1 MRRVLAIILIT
12 LMVIPAVSAGT
23 IDGSA
28 KFLSGASKN
37 SDRVAQISL
46 SLMALVSA
54 RKDVSWNV
62 SADINYL
69 VNELLADQ
77 NPDGGWGYYLNEPSN
92 VLDTAYAVLAL
103 QRAYPVVDIFESM
116 KVRASIDR
124 GVSYLLSAKGKNGWG
139 YVPGSPVSCY
149 PTVMALWALGEYGY
163 RYNSAT
169 LRDAFAYIDNVTT
182 CEISPYEFLA
192 LKVLAYHSAGYNFGE
207 KTVNELKRLLLDNGS
222 NLTVKERA
230 MLTYALVAIA
240 PMDLDVAKALRVLE
254 NSSKT
259 DNDLVYWMN
268 EPKFMSSTEMIS
280 STAFALMALSKPVK
294 VVAPKPVKNPYEMP
308 CDSLVR
314 MQNYGGGW
322 GLRMGQPSNEKA
334 TYYALLALE
343 KCNPLNETVEKALG
357 WVEKAYLHDAE
368 SLENGGGM
376 SVDYFYALETLLHF
390 GLLNET
396 QREKAVQLIK
406 NSQLEYG
413 LWGLQGLGPQPYY
426 TALAI
431 KALRDLGVPANDS
444 LIVKAKDWLLSISN
458 GGWGTYVSTPQFSY
472 MLKPDV
478 LTTITVLEALDGIS
492 TPEELE
498 PHIKW
503 LVEQRVGEGWSF
515 WREYYVWEKNES
527 YPGTPSVE
535 LTVRATDLLLKYGYN
550 YTNQTLE
557 FVMNARDSGLIRG
570 KPIETA
576 FTILYLSRFQYVP
589 PVSLYDIRNAL
600 NGELFEVIAPTMGG
614 STLEEIIGALNS
626 TFTGGFVRANSTG
639 IGEGYYIVI
648 APYGA
653 YDVRKYNPYLRF
665 YIGNGSVTVG
675 NTTVPMNESVVLVP
689 GKTANGVVLFVFYSR
704 NTEDIAREVFTT
716 GFIRY
721 IGGNAMILTR
731 EDGTVR
737 LITVG

>member
-12 LMVIPAVSAGT
+12 LMVLPAVSAGT
-23 IDGSA
+23 ISGSA
-28 KFLSGASKN
+28 RFLGGASEN
-37 SDRVAQISL
+37 SNRVSQISL

-54 RKDVSWNV
+54 EKDVSWNV
-62 SADINYL
+62 SANVSYL

-103 QRAYPVVDIFESM
+103 QKAYPVVSIFEST

-124 GVSYLLSAKGKNGWG
+124 GVSYLLSAKEEKGWG
-139 YVPGSPVSCY
+139 YVPNSTVSCY

-163 RYNSAT
+163 RYNGAT
-169 LRDAFAYIDNVTT
+169 LRDAFKYIDNVTT

-192 LKVLAYHSAGYNFGE
+192 LKILAYHSAGYNFGE
-207 KTVNELKRLLLDNGS
+207 NTINELKKLLLDNGS

-230 MLTYALVAIA
+230 MLTYALVTIA
-240 PMDLDVAKALRVLE
+240 PMDLDVAKALKLLE
-254 NSSKT
+254 NRSKT
-259 DNDLVYWMN
+259 DNNLVYWMN
-268 EPKFMSSTEMIS
+268 EPEFMSSTEMIS
-280 STAFALMALSKPVK
+280 STAFALMALTAPVK
-294 VVAPKPVKNPYEMP
+294 VVAPRPVKNPYAMP

-314 MQNYGGGW
+314 MQGYDGGW
-322 GLRMGQPSNEKA
+322 GLRVGQSSNEKA

-343 KCNPLNETVEKALG
+343 KCNPPNRTVEKALE
-357 WVEKAYLHDAE
+357 WAKKAYLRDAE
-368 SLENGGGM
+368 SLKNGGGM

-390 GLLNET
+390 GLLNGT
-396 QREKAVQLIK
+396 QRAEAIRLIR

-478 LTTITVLEALDGIS
+478 LTTITVLEALDGVA
-492 TPEELE
+492 TQKELA
-498 PHIKW
+498 PHARW
-503 LVEQRVGEGWSF
+503 LAEQRVNGGWSF

-550 YTNQTLE
+550 YTNQTLR
-557 FVMNARDSGLIRG
+557 FVMNARDSGLIDG

-589 PVSLYDIRNAL
+589 PVSLYDVRNDL
-600 NGELFEVIAPTMGG
+600 NRELFEVVAPAMNR
-614 STLEEIIGALNS
+614 STVNGIIGALNL
-626 TFTGGFVRANSTG
+626 TFTGGFVRANSTA
-639 IGEGYYIVI
+639 IGENYYIVI

-653 YDVRKYNPYLRF
+653 YSVRKYNPYLRF
-665 YIGNGSVTVG
+665 YVGNGSVTVG
-675 NTTVPMNESVVLVP
+675 NVTVPTNESVVLIP
-689 GKTANGVVLFVFYSR
+689 GKTPNGTVLFVFYSK
-704 NTEDIAREVFTT
+704 NTEDIAVEIFTT
-716 GFIRY
+716 GFIKY

-731 EDGTVR
+731 KDGTVR